1 MSRHRSAGQALVP
14 ALGFAAL
21 LAALL
26 LWIVGLGQ
34 TVNDKI
40 RLHTAADAAA
50 YSAAQWQARALNFQA
65 YTNRAIVANEVAIA
79 QWVSLRSWSQ
89 YLQQTLGNTAAIG
102 RYVPPVAASLQAL
115 ARGWSAVNSGIQSS
129 LPLVE
134 TAISRWNVDV
144 LAMSQAIAH
153 QQALIGSAEL
163 VTQVAQ
169 YHDPRI
175 EVASGTRLLQVA
187 NANGWQNRL
196 TARYR
201 RGTGELSRVAQWVMD
216 SRDGFSA
223 DRRNNLLFSNP
234 LLRLPKRGGT
244 DLLQERTW
252 RGMDSLSL
260 HINYFFGS
268 SEVPYGWGAA
278 ETRLQSVSSRGDHGG
293 SWSDNYRATRN
304 AERALSARS
313 GYAGLPEVRDVVQ
326 PQRQQDLRLTYSV
339 ALSLA
344 QQQLWSPAKQVTAAL
359 QMPDGNALPLDYALP
374 GEALHALSSAE
385 VYFQRPIAR
394 VDGRHEYPSLLSPYW
409 QAHLIPISASVRSV
423 TAASRGVALD
433 PYAVLP

>member
-1 MSRHRSAGQALVP
+1 MSRHRVAGQALVP

-21 LAALL
+21 LAALM
-26 LWIVGLGQ
+26 LWVVALSQII
-34 TVNDKI
+34 TDKI

-50 YSAAQWQARALNFQA
+50 YSAAQWQARSLNYQA

-79 QWVSLRSWSQ
+79 QFVSLRSWSQ
-89 YLQQTLGNTAAIG
+89 YLQQTLASSAAIG
-102 RYVPPVAASLQAL
+102 RYVPPVAATLQAL
-115 ARGWSAVNSGIQSS
+115 SSGWSAVNSGIQST
-129 LPLVE
+129 LPLAE

-144 LAMSQAIAH
+144 LALSQGVAH
-153 QQALIGSAEL
+153 QQALIGAAEL
-163 VTQVAQ
+163 VSQVAQ
-169 YHDPRI
+169 FHDPRI
-175 EVASGTRLLQVA
+175 EVSSGTRLLQAA
-187 NANGWQNRL
+187 NATAWQNRL
-196 TARYR
+196 TTRYR

-234 LLRLPKRGGT
+234 LLKLPKRGGT
-244 DLLQERTW
+244 DLLGERAW

-278 ETRLQSVSSRGDHGG
+278 ETRLQPVTNRGDHGG

-304 AERALSARS
+304 AERGLVART
-313 GYAGLPEVRDVVQ
+313 GYAGLPEVRDIVQ

-339 ALSLA
+339 ALALP
-344 QQQLWSPAKQVTAAL
+344 QQQLWSVAQQVTAAV
-359 QMPDGNALPLDYALP
+359 QMPDGSDLGMDAPLP

-385 VYFQRPIAR
+385 VFFQRPVAR
-394 VDGRHEYPSLLSPYW
+394 ADGRHEYPSLFSPYW
-409 QAHLIPISASVRSV
+409 QTHLVPVSGAVRTL
-423 TAASRGVALD
+423 TAPTRGVAVD